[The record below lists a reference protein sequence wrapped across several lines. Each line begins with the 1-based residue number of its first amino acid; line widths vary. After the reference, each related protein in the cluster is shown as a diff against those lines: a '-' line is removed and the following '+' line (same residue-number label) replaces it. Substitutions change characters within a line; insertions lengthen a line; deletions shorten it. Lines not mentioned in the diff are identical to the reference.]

1 MHDWAKVTAV
11 NVVIFLASFYISSTQ
26 DMFASDDEGELA
38 GDAGDG
44 ARSPDPAQRQ
54 NVASF
59 DEDSGKKKTGLWIRI
74 IFLRIRIQLWIFWVP
89 DPGKSSLYYCN

>member
-1 MHDWAKVTAV
+1 
-11 NVVIFLASFYISSTQ
+11 
-26 DMFASDDEGELA
+26 MFASDDEGELA

-59 DEDSGKKKTGLWIRI
+59 DEDSGKKKQGCGSAL
-74 IFLRIRIQLWIFWVP
+74 FFC
-89 DPGKSSLYYCN
+89 GSGSSFEFSESRSRQKLPVLL